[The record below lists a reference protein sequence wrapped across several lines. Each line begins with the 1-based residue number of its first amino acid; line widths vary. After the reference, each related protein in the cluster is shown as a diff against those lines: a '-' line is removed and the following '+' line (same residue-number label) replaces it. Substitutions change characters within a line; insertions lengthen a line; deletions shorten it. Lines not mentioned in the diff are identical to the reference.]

1 MAEAG
6 EAGGA
11 SRPDG
16 PLRIALL
23 SYRSKPHC
31 GGQGVYLR
39 HLSREL
45 ADLGHTVEVLSG
57 QPYPELDREEIVL
70 TKIPSLDLY
79 RDEDPFR
86 VPALG
91 EFRDWV
97 DVLEFAHMKT
107 GGFPEPL
114 TFSIRALRLLSRRR
128 RDFDVVHDNQVLGLG
143 NLGIARLGLPLVTS
157 IHHPISVDR
166 RIELEAARGLKEK
179 IGKFR
184 WYGFV
189 SMQARVSRR
198 VGPVLTVSESSKVDI
213 VRDFKVDPRDI
224 EILPL
229 GVDTRIFHPR
239 GERVPGRIVAM
250 ASADA
255 PIKGVDVLLRAVA
268 KLATERDVHVVV
280 VSRPQKDGPTERL
293 VRELALGDRVRFVSG
308 ISDEELG
315 ELLASAEIAC
325 VPSRYEGFSLP
336 AVEHMASG
344 TPLVASRAGALP
356 EVVGD
361 AGILVEP
368 GDVEELAATLLRLH
382 DSAGERARVGAAGL
396 ARVQERFAWPAVAK
410 ATVEHYRAA
419 IAQQKYLKLAA
430 SKGKG

>member
-1 MAEAG
+1 MTEAV
-6 EAGGA
+6 EP
-11 SRPDG
+11 SQG
-16 PLRIALL
+16 PLRVALL

-45 ADLGHTVEVLSG
+45 VDLGHRVEVFSG
-57 QPYPELDREEIVL
+57 QPYPELDRDEITL
-70 TKIPSLDLY
+70 TKVPSLDLY

-86 VPALG
+86 TPARE
-91 EFRDWV
+91 EFRDWI

-114 TFSIRALRLLSRRR
+114 TFSLRVLRELRRRR
-128 RDFDVVHDNQVLGLG
+128 RDFDVVHDNQVLGFG
-143 NLGIARLGLPLVTS
+143 NLGIARAGLPLVTS

-166 RIELEAARGLKEK
+166 RIELEAADGVLAKL
-179 IGKFR
+179 GKLR

-189 SMQARVSRR
+189 GMQSQVARRI
-198 VGPVLTVSESSKVDI
+198 GPVLTVSGSSKVDI
-213 VRDFKVDPRDI
+213 VKDFKVDPRDI

-229 GVDTRIFHPR
+229 GVDTAIFHPR
-239 GERVPGRIVAM
+239 GARVPGRIVAM

-268 KLATERDVHVVV
+268 KVATERDVHVVV
-280 VSRPQKDGPTERL
+280 VSKPRDDGPTARL

-308 ISDEELG
+308 ISDDELG
-315 ELLASAEIAC
+315 ELLASAEVAV

-361 AGILVEP
+361 AAVLVAP
-368 GDVEELAATLLRLH
+368 GDAEELAAVLRRLH
-382 DSAGERARVGAAGL
+382 DTPAERERVGAAGL
-396 ARVQERFAWPAVAK
+396 ARVLERYTWNAVAQ
-410 ATVEHYRAA
+410 ATVRHYRAA
-419 IAQQKYLKLAA
+419 ITQQNYLRLAA
-430 SKGKG
+430 GKA

>member
-1 MAEAG
+1 MGEAG
-6 EAGGA
+6 EPGGA
-11 SRPDG
+11 SRADG
-16 PLRIALL
+16 PLRVALL

-45 ADLGHTVEVLSG
+45 IDLGHTVEVLSG
-57 QPYPELDREEIVL
+57 QPYPELDREEITL
-70 TKIPSLDLY
+70 TEVPSLDLY

-86 VPALG
+86 IPALH

-114 TFSIRALRLLSRRR
+114 TFSLRALRLLRRRR

-166 RIELEAARGLKEK
+166 RIELEAARGVKQKL
-179 IGKFR
+179 GKRR

-189 SMQARVSRR
+189 AMQSQVSRR
-198 VGPVLTVSESSKVDI
+198 VGPILTVSESSKVDI
-213 VRDFKVDPRDI
+213 VKDFKVDPRDI
-224 EILPL
+224 DILPL
-229 GVDTRIFHPR
+229 GVDTRVFHPR

-268 KLATERDVHVVV
+268 KLATERDVHVIV
-280 VSRPQKDGPTERL
+280 VSKPRKDGPTDKL
-293 VRELALGDRVRFVSG
+293 VRDLALGDRVRFVSG
-308 ISDEELG
+308 ISDGELG
-315 ELLASAEIAC
+315 ELLASAEIAV

-361 AGILVEP
+361 AGVLVKP
-368 GDVEELAATLLRLH
+368 GDVEELAAALRRLH
-382 DSAGERARVGAAGL
+382 DSAEERARAGDAGL
-396 ARVQERFAWPAVAK
+396 TRVQERFAWPAVAR

-419 IAQQKYLKLAA
+419 IAQQNYLRLAA
-430 SKGKG
+430 GKGKV

>member
-6 EAGGA
+6 ETGG
-11 SRPDG
+11 SPPSG
-16 PLRIALL
+16 PLRVALL

-45 ADLGHTVEVLSG
+45 ADLGHTVEVISG
-57 QPYPELDREEIVL
+57 QPYPELDRDEITL
-70 TKIPSLDLY
+70 TKLPSLDLY

-86 VPALG
+86 TPALG
-91 EFRDWV
+91 EFRDWT

-114 TFSIRALRLLSRRR
+114 TFSLRALRLLKRRR
-128 RDFDVVHDNQVLGLG
+128 GDFDVVHDNQVLGLG
-143 NLGIARLGLPLVTS
+143 SLGIGRLGLPLVTS

-166 RIELEAARGLKEK
+166 RIEIEAARGIKQKL
-179 IGKFR
+179 GKFR

-189 SMQARVSRR
+189 GMQAQVSRR
-198 VGPVLTVSESSKVDI
+198 IGPVLTVSESSKVDI
-213 VRDFKVDPRDI
+213 VKDFKVDPRDI
-224 EILPL
+224 DILPL

-268 KLATERDVHVVV
+268 KVATERDVHVVV
-280 VSRPQKDGPTERL
+280 VSKPQKDGPTDKL
-293 VRELALGDRVRFVSG
+293 VRELALGDRVKFVSG
-308 ISDEELG
+308 ISDDELG
-315 ELLASAEIAC
+315 ELLASAEIAV

-361 AGILVEP
+361 AGILVQP
-368 GDVEELAATLLRLH
+368 GDVEELAATLHRLH
-382 DSAGERARVGAAGL
+382 DSPEERAKAGAAGL
-396 ARVQERFAWPAVAK
+396 ARVQERFAWPAVAQ

-419 IAQQKYLKLAA
+419 ITQQNYRRLAA
-430 SKGKG
+430 GGN